1 VQHFGKKLA
10 CHNPP
15 GSEPERRKAM
25 SHMMTNCDAS
35 PTFSDPMQ
43 TARPQESSQRAAH
56 VRPRRRHALWALAL
70 AVVTALAVA
79 GVALAG
85 EYHSNPWLLS
95 WIPATCC
102 VTNDCCWEVSEREL
116 RALPDD
122 EWEVKSTGQVR
133 KRTAWSP
140 DGKFYRCA
148 CDYDNVDKHWVKH
161 QGANTRCLFVPMR
174 SAAASFPRQR
184 PAH

>member
-1 VQHFGKKLA
+1 
-10 CHNPP
+10 
-15 GSEPERRKAM
+15 M
-25 SHMMTNCDAS
+25 SQTMTNCNAS
-35 PTFSDPMQ
+35 PTFSDSMQ
-43 TARPQESSQRAAH
+43 TARPQESSQRAATDK
-56 VRPRRRHALWALAL
+56 PRRRRALWALAL
-70 AVVTALAVA
+70 TVIPALALA

-102 VTNDCCWEVSEREL
+102 VTNDCCWEVSEQEL
-116 RALPDD
+116 RALPED

-184 PAH
+184 LAH

>member
-1 VQHFGKKLA
+1 
-10 CHNPP
+10 
-15 GSEPERRKAM
+15 M
-25 SHMMTNCDAS
+25 SHPLTNCNES
-35 PTFSDPMQ
+35 PTLSDPVQ
-43 TARPQESSQRAAH
+43 KSSPHGAKTAK
-56 VRPRRRHALWALAL
+56 PRGRNTLWAFGF
-70 AVVTALAVA
+70 AVVTALAIA

-116 RALPDD
+116 RSLPDD
-122 EWEVKSTGQVR
+122 EWEVRSTGQVR
-133 KRTAWSP
+133 KRTGWSP

-148 CDYDNVDKHWVKH
+148 CDYDNVDKHWIKH

-174 SAAASFPRQR
+174 TAGSFRHQ